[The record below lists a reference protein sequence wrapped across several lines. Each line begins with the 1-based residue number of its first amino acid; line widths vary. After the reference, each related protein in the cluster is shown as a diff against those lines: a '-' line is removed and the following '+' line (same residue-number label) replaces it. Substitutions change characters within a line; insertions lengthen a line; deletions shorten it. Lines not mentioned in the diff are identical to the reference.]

1 MAGKPPTEAQN
12 GKWEYPNSAKVLES
26 VGLRTIAEYIRKR
39 RSTAMQ
45 FIVDRPIHAL
55 CLDAERQRGTANR
68 QYWWQ
73 LPVDLPS
80 DSSEGT
86 QSGSDDEEEAADE
99 SDSSDDSEGV
109 SLVTDDEVDLGL

>member
-1 MAGKPPTEAQN
+1 MPPTESQN
-12 GKWEYPNSAKVLES
+12 GKWDYPKSAKVLES

-80 DSSEGT
+80 DDEAESST
-86 QSGSDDEEEAADE
+86 GSEDEDSA
-99 SDSSDDSEGV
+99 DSSDDNGGV
-109 SLVTDDEVDLGL
+109 PLVTDDEGD

>member
-1 MAGKPPTEAQN
+1 
-12 GKWEYPNSAKVLES
+12 
-26 VGLRTIAEYIRKR
+26 
-39 RSTAMQ
+39 MQ
-45 FIVDRPIHAL
+45 FVVDRPIHAL

-86 QSGSDDEEEAADE
+86 PAVTDDDEQ
-99 SDSSDDSEGV
+99 SDSSDNSEGV
-109 SLVTDDEVDLGL
+109 PLVTDDEVDVGP